1 MTKPNIELNKLYNY
15 FDDGKIRL
23 SRLLKVLITDIIP
36 FNEIDADTL
45 ELWKKEVEN
54 YDWLYS
60 ENIVHAYEKR
70 LPVEEDVFSD
80 FYLPQGKVYVEFWG
94 IENDQ
99 NIIFVKKGKKK
110 SQIYIL

>member
-60 ENIVHAYEKR
+60 KNTDFFIKGEVQGFCKIETAYFVRTKDSDWFSIGLWGGR
-70 LPVEEDVFSD
+70 LDID
-80 FYLPQGKVYVEFWG
+80 GKLTKQL
-94 IENDQ
+94 N
-99 NIIFVKKGKKK
+99 N
-110 SQIYIL
+110 